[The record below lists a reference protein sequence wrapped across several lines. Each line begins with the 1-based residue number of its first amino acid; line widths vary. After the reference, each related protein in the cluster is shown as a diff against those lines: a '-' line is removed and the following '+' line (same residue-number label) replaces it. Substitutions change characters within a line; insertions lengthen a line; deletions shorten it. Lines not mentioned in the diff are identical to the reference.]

1 MSTEEDTV
9 IDMSTPIKQMRNKL
23 PGRGLSALL
32 VSAGIL
38 SSLLANSGLLVG
50 QQRVEPV
57 NPGAFQAPATAVT
70 PTATTGAVSPAQ
82 SRPSTPM
89 RAPTLQIAAGDL
101 LQITVF
107 DSPELSSQVR
117 VSQTGDIALPW
128 GGSLHV
134 QGLTPKQV
142 GEGIEEELKEQKILK
157 YPHSVTVFVAE
168 YATQGVKVLGQ
179 VKAPGVYPLL
189 GTHRLYDMIASAGG
203 VTDLASRN
211 VIIMRQNDTMHPV
224 SVTMN
229 YSPGQID
236 ESDLQILPGDTIIV
250 RKAGVV
256 YVLGDV
262 GRPGGFLIQDNQPLT
277 VMRAL
282 SLAQGINKTA
292 KLNSSVIFR
301 KTPTGQTESPLP
313 LKKVLHG
320 KATDLTLSDHDIL
333 YVPSSLEK
341 TLGYRGIELAA
352 QATAGVIIYK

>member
-1 MSTEEDTV
+1 MT
-9 IDMSTPIKQMRNKL
+9 TPIKQMRNKL
-23 PGRGLSALL
+23 LGRGLWA
-32 VSAGIL
+32 VVVKAGML
-38 SSLLANSGLLVG
+38 SGLLSG
-50 QQRVEPV
+50 SCPLIAQQRVEPV
-57 NPGAFQAPATAVT
+57 NPGSVQAPASAVT
-70 PTATTGAVSPAQ
+70 PTAATSSVSAPE
-82 SRPSTPM
+82 SSPSTLM
-89 RAPTLQIAAGDL
+89 GAPTLQIAAGDL
-101 LQITVF
+101 LQVTVF
-107 DSPELSSQVR
+107 DSPELSAQLR

-128 GGSLHV
+128 GGNLHV
-134 QGLTPKQV
+134 QGLTPQQAGK
-142 GEGIEEELKEQKILK
+142 GIEDNLKEQKILK

-203 VTDLASRN
+203 VTDFASRN
-211 VIIMRQNDTMHPV
+211 VIIMHQNDTMHPV
-224 SVTMN
+224 SVTLN

-236 ESDLQILPGDTIIV
+236 ESDLQVLPGDTIIV
-250 RKAGVV
+250 QKAGVV

-301 KTPTGQTESPLP
+301 NTPTGQTESPLP